1 MKDVLKPTFLK
12 VIVAFILF
20 VLFGWSWGLW
30 VQMRISDTFPFG
42 FPFQFFLAWGP
53 CQAGENCS
61 EFNGLFLVLDI
72 VIWYVVGAWL
82 VNLLKKNPR
91 S

>member
-12 VIVAFILF
+12 VVVAFILF
-20 VLFGWSWGLW
+20 ALSGWGWRLL

-53 CQAGENCS
+53 CQPGENCS
-61 EFNGLFLVLDI
+61 EFNGLYLVFDI
-72 VIWYVVGAWL
+72 LIWYVVGAWI
-82 VNLLKKNPR
+82 VSRFKR